1 MLLLVHLGVVVIV
14 PIISLVPIL
23 IGGLVPILAA
33 FTFSSVFLRVL
44 RMIVVLGFGV
54 GMVCLKLMSGAARLD
69 LHTWTHFLLFWMSFA
84 RHSIASLSRASFK
97 MVERFNWP
105 SFGLF
110 PSVAVYHV
118 QQNGLLLWSTNK
130 IFSTVFSGTQRT
142 LVFLAC
148 NFHVQT
154 SIWSFDSCLGSCTVD
169 NLSPGDTVP

>member
-1 MLLLVHLGVVVIV
+1 MVAKVGNAAVAASYCVNLPEYDKQLEIYLHTPVGIVCVHVY
-14 PIISLVPIL
+14 
-23 IGGLVPILAA
+23 
-33 FTFSSVFLRVL
+33 
-44 RMIVVLGFGV
+44 
-54 GMVCLKLMSGAARLD
+54 SGAARLD

-154 SIWSFDSCLGSCTVD
+154 SVWSFDSCLGSCTVD